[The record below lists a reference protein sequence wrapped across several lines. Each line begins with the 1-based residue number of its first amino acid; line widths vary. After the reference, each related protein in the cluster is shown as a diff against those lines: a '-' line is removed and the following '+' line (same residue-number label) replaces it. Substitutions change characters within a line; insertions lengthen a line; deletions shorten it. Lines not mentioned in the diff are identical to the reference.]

1 MILTKDL
8 FKRSSKE
15 TSTDSTSNKRGTAC
29 KITIR
34 YDVGFPNSITIR
46 GKGGGLSWDKG
57 MNLKNVSRDTWVFE
71 PKGDA
76 NNIEFKVL
84 INDQLYET
92 GYNHTLKNGDSI
104 EYTPAFY

>member
-15 TSTDSTSNKRGTAC
+15 TNTDTRRSGTC
-29 KITIR
+29 KVTVR
-34 YDVGFPNSITIR
+34 FDVGFPNTVTIR

-57 MNLKNVSRDTWVFE
+57 ITLKNISRDTWVFE
-71 PKGDA
+71 PKGDTSS
-76 NNIEFKVL
+76 IEFKVL

-92 GYNHTLKNGDSI
+92 GYNHSLKNGDSI
-104 EYTPAFY
+104 EYTPTFY